1 MHETLGRYPLT
12 LEIPVA
18 WGDMDANQHVNNVA
32 YARWIESAR
41 VAYLERL
48 GMRCPPGPEGI
59 GPIVAR
65 LSIDYLRPLTYP
77 DTVRVHATVR
87 AVGRTSITLGYR
99 IWSVAQQADVAV
111 GEDVDVLLDYRS
123 GGKVPVDEAL
133 RARIAALEATGPATQ
148 ANANPEPR

>member
-1 MHETLGRYPLT
+1 MDETLGRYPLT

-41 VAYLERL
+41 VAYFERL
-48 GMRCPPGPEGI
+48 GLTCPPGPEGI

-65 LSIDYLRPLTYP
+65 LSIDYLRALTYP

-87 AVGRTSITLGYR
+87 AVGRTSITMGYR
-99 IWSVAQQADVAV
+99 IWSAAQQADVAN

-123 GGKVPVDEAL
+123 GGKVAVDDAL
-133 RARIAALEATGPATQ
+133 RARIAALEATGTASAPRAR
-148 ANANPEPR
+148 ANGG